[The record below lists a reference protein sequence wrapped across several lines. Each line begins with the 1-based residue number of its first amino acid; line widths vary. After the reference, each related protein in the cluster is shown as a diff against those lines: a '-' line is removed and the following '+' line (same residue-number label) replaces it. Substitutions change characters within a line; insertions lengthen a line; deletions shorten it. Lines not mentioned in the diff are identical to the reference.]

1 MILKGNDA
9 LEKANKMMESLNV
22 SQKVDSFSNVE
33 KTFSAYNG
41 KRYGIVKEG
50 TKYIIKEATVKNAKN
65 PSDFEYIDGVQ
76 NKSKYSKN
84 TLLEAERTLNLWNIE
99 FSRVYGTSLI
109 KEQDEMPEDEEST
122 KKTVLKVPVKKS
134 AAPAMDMPPMDM
146 AAPAPDATAEAP
158 AEGMPTDMP
167 PMPAGEEGAEPMPE
181 EGGEDE
187 ESGVDP
193 KKSIQ
198 KLAGKLAYELR
209 EFEGEDED
217 YSDVYKF
224 AASMVISAAD
234 ADKIT
239 EKDKKSIKNKV
250 EKSLTVDEEDELP
263 EDETEEMPEE
273 TEEMPEE
280 TEEMPAGEE
289 KMEKTLAEALKRIKK
304 AKKELGNREVL
315 DKNKNGILDKED
327 FKLLRK
333 SKKQEAVEMP
343 MNEGL
348 KGKPISVWIKDFMDS
363 KNPKFKGKSKKKRRE
378 MAIAAFLEY
387 ERSQGKDSSVTYV
400 KGKKSKGKKSLK
412 EGSDYGMPMEG
423 NYMSE
428 EDDFRFD
435 EGKKNKLLLDKE
447 YMSEEEGDNDLIE
460 FTVPTWA
467 VAVLIN
473 GDYSGLEDEDAEKIY
488 SFIDYVQIQHG
499 NANFMLGEKSDD
511 EWFARRNDIDSL
523 GSNVTILYIR
533 PDKTEEEYMNEVRA
547 FGEDDDYPYGITNL
561 YEDEDL
567 MEDDFTFEMD
577 YSQKK
582 K

>member
-33 KTFSAYNG
+33 KVVSAYNG

-65 PSDFEYIDGVQ
+65 PNDFEYIDGVQ

-99 FSRVYGTSLI
+99 FSRVYGTSLM
-109 KEQDEMPEDEEST
+109 KEQDEMPEDEESP

-146 AAPAPDATAEAP
+146 AAPAPMDAAEAP

-167 PMPAGEEGAEPMPE
+167 AGEEGAEEMPAGEEGV
-181 EGGEDE
+181 EDE

-209 EFEGEDED
+209 EFDGEEED
-217 YSDVYKF
+217 YSDIYKF

-239 EKDKKSIKNKV
+239 EKDKKSIKNKL

-273 TEEMPEE
+273 TEEMPADEE
-280 TEEMPAGEE
+280 GAEPMPEEG
-289 KMEKTLAEALKRIKK
+289 MEKTLAEALKRIKE
-304 AKKELGNREVL
+304 AKKKLSAAQEKHIDL
-315 DKNKNGILDKED
+315 DDDGEITSKD
-327 FKLLRK
+327 FKMMHK
-333 SKKQEAVEMP
+333 SNKQEAVEKP

-348 KGKPISVWIKDFMDS
+348 KGKPISAWIKDFMDS

-378 MAIAAFLEY
+378 MAIAAFLEH

-412 EGSDYGMPMEG
+412 EGSDYGM
-423 NYMSE
+423 E
-428 EDDFRFD
+428 EDYMAEDNFKFD
-435 EGKKNKLLLDKE
+435 EGKKKNNLLFD
-447 YMSEEEGDNDLIE
+447 YSMSEEEDIYE
-460 FTVPTWA
+460 
-467 VAVLIN
+467 
-473 GDYSGLEDEDAEKIY
+473 DYMMSEEDVYEDY
-488 SFIDYVQIQHG
+488 MMS
-499 NANFMLGEKSDD
+499 
-511 EWFARRNDIDSL
+511 
-523 GSNVTILYIR
+523 
-533 PDKTEEEYMNEVRA
+533 EEGYMNEVMA
-547 FGEDDDYPYGITNL
+547 VGEEDDYSL
-561 YEDEDL
+561 YEG
-567 MEDDFTFEMD
+567 DDFTFEMD

>member
-50 TKYIIKEATVKNAKN
+50 TKYIIKEAVVKNAKN
-65 PSDFEYIDGVQ
+65 PNDFAYIDGVQ

-109 KEQDEMPEDEEST
+109 KEQEEMPEDEEPT
-122 KKTVLKVPVKKS
+122 KKTVLKVPAKKS

-146 AAPAPDATAEAP
+146 AAPAPDATAPMDAPMDAP
-158 AEGMPTDMP
+158 AEEMPTDMP

-181 EGGEDE
+181 EGDEDE

-217 YSDVYKF
+217 YSDIYKF
-224 AASMVISAAD
+224 ATSMVISAAD

-239 EKDKKSIKNKV
+239 EKDKKAIKNKV
-250 EKSLTVDEEDELP
+250 EKSLTVDEEDTLP

-273 TEEMPEE
+273 S
-280 TEEMPAGEE
+280 EEMPADEE
-289 KMEKTLAEALKRIKK
+289 GAEPMPEEGMEKTLAEALKRIKK
-304 AKKELGNREVL
+304 AKAGLSKSQKIHF
-315 DKNKNGILDKED
+315 DKNGDNKITPIDLKM
-327 FKLLRK
+327 LRK
-333 SKKQEAVEMP
+333 GKKEESVEMP

-348 KGKPISVWIKDFMDS
+348 KGKPISAWIKDFMDS

-378 MAIAAFLEY
+378 MAIAAFLEH

-412 EGSDYGMPMEG
+412 EGSDYGMPMEAD
-423 NYMSE
+423 YMA
-428 EDDFRFD
+428 EDNFKFD
-435 EGKKNKLLLDKE
+435 EGKKKDKLLLDKE
-447 YMSEEEGDNDLIE
+447 YMSEEDVYE
-460 FTVPTWA
+460 A
-467 VAVLIN
+467 
-473 GDYSGLEDEDAEKIY
+473 YMMS
-488 SFIDYVQIQHG
+488 
-499 NANFMLGEKSDD
+499 
-511 EWFARRNDIDSL
+511 
-523 GSNVTILYIR
+523 
-533 PDKTEEEYMNEVRA
+533 EEEYMMSEEEYMMNEDEYMMSEEEYMMN
-547 FGEDDDYPYGITNL
+547 EDEYMMNEDEYMMN
-561 YEDEDL
+561 EDEDL